1 MARFLLGA
9 IEKPELARPSLPE
22 ILRDTGPQE
31 IGTGLVA
38 LIFSASG
45 PLAVILAAAA
55 AGELSAQ
62 ETSTWI
68 FGAFL
73 GNGLL
78 TAFLTWLYRS
88 PQAYF
93 WTIPGTV
100 IVGDSLTRLSFGEVV
115 GAYLATAVLVFL
127 LGWSGLIGRI
137 MELIPH
143 TIVMAMV
150 AGVFLRF
157 GIELVEAAVGSPLV
171 AIPMIA
177 LFVGLTMLPRL
188 AALAPPVAVAAVVGT
203 LIAIADGQLADGIFD
218 DGILASP
225 TLTMPE
231 FSPAALAEL
240 VVPLAITVVIVQNG
254 QGTAVLRG
262 AGHTQGVNLSAAA
275 SGLWSIPQAFL
286 GSSSTCL
293 TGPTNALITSSPL
306 RERHYATALVTASA
320 AIVVG
325 LFAPAATGF
334 MLGMPA
340 AFVSTLAGIAMLTPL
355 RNAFMAGF
363 SGQFSTGA
371 LVCFLITASNITL
384 LNISAAFWGI
394 VIGCFIAWA
403 LDHYPT
409 RARQN

>member
-1 MARFLLGA
+1 MAKTALMA
-9 IEKPELARPSLPE
+9 IEKPELPRPTLRE
-22 ILRDTGPQE
+22 IARDTGPQE
-31 IGTGLVA
+31 FGTGMVA

-55 AGELSAQ
+55 AGGLDPR
-62 ETSTWI
+62 ETSSWI

-78 TAFLTWLYRS
+78 TLFLTYWYRS

-100 IVGDSLTRLSFGEVV
+100 IVGDSLTHLSFGEVV

-127 LGWSGLIGRI
+127 LGWTGLIGRI

-157 GIELVEAAVGSPLV
+157 GIELIEAAVGSPLIAV
-171 AIPMIA
+171 PMIA
-177 LFVGLTMLPRL
+177 LFVGLTMVPQL
-188 AALAPPVAVAAVVGT
+188 AAFAPPVAVAAVVGT
-203 LIAIADGQLADGIFD
+203 IIAIADGQLADGIFD
-218 DGILASP
+218 DGILANP
-225 TLTMPE
+225 VLTMPE
-231 FSPAALAEL
+231 FSLAAMAEL

-254 QGTAVLRG
+254 QGMAVLKS
-262 AGHTQGVNLSAAA
+262 AGHNQGVNLSAAA

-293 TGPTNALITSSPL
+293 TGPTNALITSSPV
-306 RERHYATALVTASA
+306 RERQYATAMVTAVG

-334 MLGMPA
+334 MLGMPE
-340 AFVSTLAGIAMLTPL
+340 AFIATLAGIAMLTPL
-355 RNAFMAGF
+355 RNAFIAGF
-363 SGQFSTGA
+363 SGTFSTGA
-371 LVCFLITASNITL
+371 LVCFLVTASNITL

-394 VIGCFIAWA
+394 VAGCFIAWA
-403 LDHYPT
+403 MDHVPT
-409 RARQN
+409 RQKG

>member
-1 MARFLLGA
+1 MERSTLGA
-9 IEKPELARPSLPE
+9 IERPELPRPSLRE
-22 ILRDTGPQE
+22 IARDIGPQE
-31 IGTGLVA
+31 FGTGMVA

-55 AGELSAQ
+55 AGGLDPR
-62 ETSTWI
+62 ETSSWI

-78 TAFLTWLYRS
+78 TLFLTYLYRS

-100 IVGDSLTRLSFGEVV
+100 IVGDALTHLSFGEVV

-127 LGWSGLIGRI
+127 LGWTGLIGRI

-157 GIELVEAAVGSPLV
+157 GIELVEAAVGSPLLAV
-171 AIPMIA
+171 PMIA

-188 AALAPPVAVAAVVGT
+188 AALVPPVAAAAVAGT
-203 LIAIADGQLADGIFD
+203 VIAVADGRLADGIFD
-218 DGILASP
+218 NGIVADP
-225 TLTMPE
+225 VLTMPE

-254 QGTAVLRG
+254 QGMAVLAA
-262 AGHTQGVNLSAAA
+262 AGHNQGVNLSAAA

-293 TGPTNALITSSPL
+293 TGPTNALIVSGPA
-306 RERHYATALVTASA
+306 RERHYATALVTACG

-325 LFAPAATGF
+325 VFAPAATGF

-340 AFVSTLAGIAMLTPL
+340 AFIATLAGIAMLTPL
-355 RNAFMAGF
+355 KNAFIAGF
-363 SGQFSTGA
+363 SGRFSTGA
-371 LVCFLITASNITL
+371 LICFLVTASNITL

-394 VIGCFIAWA
+394 VAGCAIAWA
-403 LDHYPT
+403 MDHVP
-409 RARQN
+409 ARRSG